1 MDQAYNK
8 LLPNDKP
15 ILHSDQGWQY
25 QQKSFQKDLEEHDIT
40 QSMSRKGN
48 CLDNSIIENFF
59 GRMKTKMFYGLKY
72 ESLDELKEAIHD
84 YIYYYNNKR
93 IKSKLKGLSPIEY
106 RTQSYSF
113 V

>member
-1 MDQAYNK
+1 MHLNTFGLKIKNK
-8 LLPNDKP
+8 
-15 ILHSDQGWQY
+15 
-25 QQKSFQKDLEEHDIT
+25 
-40 QSMSRKGN
+40 RKN
-48 CLDNSIIENFF
+48 L